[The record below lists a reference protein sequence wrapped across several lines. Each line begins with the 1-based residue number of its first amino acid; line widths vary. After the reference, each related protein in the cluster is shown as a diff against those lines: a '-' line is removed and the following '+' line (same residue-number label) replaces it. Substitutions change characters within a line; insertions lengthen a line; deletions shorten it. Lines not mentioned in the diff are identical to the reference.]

1 MNEVVVSSLLCNILI
16 VCFCVM
22 ILSWAAVAIQTL
34 INDRRDEKRKEAD
47 EKRKENSAARDLE
60 YHQKRM
66 ENLTK

>member
-16 VCFCVM
+16 VCVCVVM
-22 ILSWAAVAIQTL
+22 IAWAAVGIQAL
-34 INDRRDEKRKEAD
+34 INDRKEEKRRVAD
-47 EKRKENSAARDLE
+47 EKRKENSEARDLE